1 MRARSVNTKFF
12 LPQTILLLGLMV
24 QCVSVAAQTQPER
37 MWPGHSLAA
46 TVISSRAFA
55 QSAPNLKGNLFA
67 IYQWL
72 RFGAAAPAATCSVQP
87 SEVFVGEP
95 VIATVAASKFNPKHA
110 LTYIWNPSSGGG
122 KVIGTDATAQINT
135 TNAAPGDYIVTAH
148 VSDAEEKKNNEV
160 SCSANFT
167 VKALPPKNPPSISLS
182 ASSASLEAGGTA
194 NFSANCTSPDG
205 VPVAIANWRAS
216 SGTISGAGASATLN
230 TAGAAPGAITV
241 SSTCTDSR
249 GLNAE
254 ASAVVMVENPPPP
267 PPPAPAPSP
276 SVEIAVAETR
286 LALHSIYFP
295 TDIPAVRNPNAGLV
309 VSQQQTL
316 IALAA
321 EFKKYLEAR
330 PGAHLILEGHTDPRG
345 RTQYDEELS
354 ERRANRVKSFL
365 VEQGIS
371 EGCIDTKAFGARHA
385 LSEAAVKDAVEN
397 DPQLSG
403 EERQEALKDLPTI
416 VLASDRRVDI
426 RLSTTGESSVRQ
438 FPLNAADALTLIG
451 GHEDKAKK

>member
-1 MRARSVNTKFF
+1 MRAPAVKTKLFL
-12 LPQTILLLGLMV
+12 LPQTILLLGLML

-37 MWPGHSLAA
+37 LWPGQSLAV

-55 QSAPNLKGNLFA
+55 QSEPNLKGNLFA

-72 RFGAAAPAATCSVQP
+72 RFGGGVAPVATCSVQP

-95 VIATVAASKFNPKHA
+95 VIATVAVSKFNPKHA
-110 LTYIWNPSSGGG
+110 LSYVWNPSSGGG
-122 KVIGTDATAQINT
+122 KVIGTDATAQIST
-135 TNAAPGDYIVTAH
+135 TDAAPGDYIVTAH

-167 VKALPPKNPPSISLS
+167 VKALPPKNPPSISIS
-182 ASSASLEAGGTA
+182 ASSASLQAGGTA
-194 NFSANCTSPDG
+194 NLSANCSSPDG
-205 VPVAIANWRAS
+205 VPVAVANWTAS
-216 SGTISGAGASATLN
+216 GGSISGGGVSATLN
-230 TAGAAPGAITV
+230 TAGASPGAITV
-241 SSTCTDSR
+241 RTTCMDSR

-254 ASAVVMVENPPPP
+254 ASAIVMVENPPPP
-267 PPPAPAPSP
+267 PPPPPS
-276 SVEIAVAETR
+276 SAEIEVAETH

-295 TDIPAVRNPNAGLV
+295 TDIPAASNPDAGLV
-309 VSQQQTL
+309 DSQRQTL
-316 IALAA
+316 VALAA

-345 RTQYDEELS
+345 RTQYDQELS

-385 LSEAAVKDAVEN
+385 LSEAAVKDAVKN
-397 DPQLSG
+397 NPQLSA
-403 EERQEALKDLPTI
+403 EELQEALRELPTI

-451 GHEDKAKK
+451 GREDKVKK